1 MRITISG
8 IDTPIADEKRAYA
21 EYRFFTAI
29 APYEPQ
35 VGAVDVVVG
44 RELAARRQFLCTV
57 TVDLG
62 RSGHIKTQARAMHPS
77 AAIDRAADRTARLIG
92 RRIGRDFSVKST
104 AFSS

>member
-1 MRITISG
+1 MRIRISG

-21 EYRFFTAI
+21 EYRFFTSV
-29 APYEPQ
+29 APYDPQ

-44 RELAARRQFLCTV
+44 RQLAPRLPFVCTV

-77 AAIDRAADRTARLIG
+77 AAIDRAADRTAWLIG
-92 RRIGRDFSVKST
+92 RRIGRISL
-104 AFSS
+104 